1 MSSLDIRKK
10 IDLAVTILIVFFFG
24 IGITFNILKLESSF
38 ENYIMF
44 LILVIVMIISYYTNI
59 TLSLIVSLVVDFVYM
74 SIKLY
79 FALGG
84 NSRIDISTYFW
95 TIIIIISAIFISN
108 ISSLIFKMQKEITE
122 LRERNNNLV
131 MIDHETGMR
140 NSRAFMNELPIY
152 ISMTRR
158 RKDIPITVM
167 VVNIRYSD
175 KIKGFL
181 GEEKYKDVITF
192 AANRI
197 STLLRGED
205 RKYIINDS
213 TFAYILLSTE
223 EGARVVMKRL
233 KEEIKK
239 IVLDEDSLLGGLNLE
254 IQVGYKTWSEDI
266 KDPIDF
272 LRRAEAEVEYDV

>member
-84 NSRIDISTYFW
+84 KSSIDISTYFW
-95 TIIIIISAIFISN
+95 TIAIVISAILISN
-108 ISSLIFKMQKEITE
+108 ISSLIFRMQKEITE

-152 ISMTRR
+152 ISMTKR

-167 VVNIRYSD
+167 VVNIKHSS

-181 GEEKYKDVITF
+181 GEERYKEVIAF
-192 AANRI
+192 ASSRI
-197 STLLRGED
+197 SSLLRGED

-233 KEEIKK
+233 KEEINK

-254 IQVGYKTWSEDI
+254 IQVGYRTWSEDI

>member
-95 TIIIIISAIFISN
+95 TIIIIISAILISN

-167 VVNIRYSD
+167 VVNIQYSD

-192 AANRI
+192 AVNRI

-254 IQVGYKTWSEDI
+254 IQVGYKAWSEDI

>member
-1 MSSLDIRKK
+1 
-10 IDLAVTILIVFFFG
+10 
-24 IGITFNILKLESSF
+24 
-38 ENYIMF
+38 
-44 LILVIVMIISYYTNI
+44 
-59 TLSLIVSLVVDFVYM
+59 
-74 SIKLY
+74 
-79 FALGG
+79 
-84 NSRIDISTYFW
+84 
-95 TIIIIISAIFISN
+95 
-108 ISSLIFKMQKEITE
+108 
-122 LRERNNNLV
+122 

-167 VVNIRYSD
+167 VVNIQYSD

-192 AANRI
+192 AVNRI

-254 IQVGYKTWSEDI
+254 IQVGYKAWSEDI